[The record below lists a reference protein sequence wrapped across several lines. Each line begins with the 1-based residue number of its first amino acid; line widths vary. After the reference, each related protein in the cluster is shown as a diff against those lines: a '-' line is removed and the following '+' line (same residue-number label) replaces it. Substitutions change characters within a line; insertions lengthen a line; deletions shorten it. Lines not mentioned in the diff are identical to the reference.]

1 MNEEYQG
8 LLISADGHVVEP
20 ADLWTSRMPKKWRD
34 IAPHIANVPEMGDC
48 MIIDGLAP
56 RPIAF
61 EGPMIEMKARGEEIP
76 KIADFRYDDCRP
88 GSWDPDER
96 LKDQDIDGV
105 LGEVIYPGVGLFIW
119 DSDND
124 EMLYEVCKT
133 YNDWLA
139 EFCNA
144 HPDRLKGAAILP
156 TRGPIEWA
164 VAEAERAEKLGLGS
178 VMLPAWCDHRP
189 YNQPIWDTLWA
200 RLEEM
205 NMLCNFHLGGGIFPS
220 HIRGPGASGVLVCAG
235 KMNLNE
241 PMQLVIWGG
250 APVRFPKM
258 RWSIVEGGIGWIAA
272 ALELMDHWW
281 ADHKGWMKPRL
292 EQPPSEYF
300 RQNFFA
306 TFEDDRAGVLTRELI
321 GVDTLM
327 WGADYPHTE
336 GVWPFSKKSI
346 ASNFAGCPEDE
357 THRIVCTNAANLYG
371 FDLDK
376 LTANRA
382 A

>member
-1 MNEEYQG
+1 MSEEYQG
-8 LLISADGHVVEP
+8 LMISADGHVVEP

-34 IAPHIANVPEMGDC
+34 KAPHIENIPDMGDC
-48 MIIDGLAP
+48 MIIDGLKP

-76 KIADFRYDDCRP
+76 KISDFRYDDCRP

-119 DSDND
+119 DSDD
-124 EMLYEVCKT
+124 EEMLYEVCKT
-133 YNDWLA
+133 YNDWLS
-139 EFCNA
+139 EFCGA

-189 YNQPIWDTLWA
+189 YNQPIWDALWA

-281 ADHKGWMKPRL
+281 HDHKGWMKPRL
-292 EQPPSEYF
+292 EQTPSEYF

-346 ASNFAGCPEDE
+346 ASNFAGCPAED
-357 THRIVCTNAANLYG
+357 TNKIVCENAAKLYG
-371 FDLDK
+371 FDLEK
-376 LTANRA
+376 LIANRA

>member
-1 MNEEYQG
+1 MSEEYQG
-8 LLISADGHVVEP
+8 PLISADGHVVEP
-20 ADLWTSRMPKKWRD
+20 ADLWTSRMPAKWRD
-34 IAPHIANVPEMGDC
+34 KAPRIENVGEMGDC
-48 MIIDGLAP
+48 MIIDGLKP

-76 KIADFRYDDCRP
+76 KISDFRYDDCRA
-88 GSWDPDER
+88 GSWNPDER

-119 DSDND
+119 DSEND
-124 EMLYEVCKT
+124 ELLYEVVKT

-144 HPDRLKGAAILP
+144 HPDRLKGVAILP

-164 VAEAERAEKLGLGS
+164 VNEAERAVKMGLES
-178 VMLPAWCDHRP
+178 VMLPAWCNHRP
-189 YNQPIWDTLWA
+189 FNQPIWDTLWA

-205 NMLCNFHLGGGIFPS
+205 NVLCNFHLGGGTFPE
-220 HIRGPGASGVLVCAG
+220 HIRGPGASGALVCAG

-250 APVRFPKM
+250 APQRFPKM

-272 ALELMDHWW
+272 ALDLMDHWW
-281 ADHKGWMKPRL
+281 EDHKGWMQPRL
-292 EQPPSEYF
+292 DRKPSEF
-300 RQNFFA
+300 FKSNFYA

-336 GVWPFSKKSI
+336 GVWPFSKKAV
-346 ASNFAGCPEDE
+346 ASNFTGCPEDE
-357 THRIVCTNAANLYG
+357 IHRIVCSNAEKLYG
-371 FDLDK
+371 FNVEK
-376 LTANRA
+376 LLA
-382 A
+382 AKSA

>member
-1 MNEEYQG
+1 MSEEYQG
-8 LLISADGHVVEP
+8 PMISADGHVVEP

-34 IAPHIANVPEMGDC
+34 KAPHIENVPEMGDC
-48 MIIDGLAP
+48 MIIDGLKP

-105 LGEVIYPGVGLFIW
+105 LGEVVYPGVGLFIW
-119 DSDND
+119 DSDQE

-133 YNDWLA
+133 YNDWLS
-139 EFCNA
+139 EFCGA

-250 APVRFPKM
+250 APQRFPKM
-258 RWSIVEGGIGWIAA
+258 RWSIVEGVLGWIAA

-281 ADHKGWMKPRL
+281 EDHKGWMKPRL
-292 EQPPSEYF
+292 EKTPSEYF
-300 RQNFFA
+300 RSNFLA

-336 GVWPFSKKSI
+336 GVWPFSKKSV
-346 ASNFAGCPEDE
+346 ASNFAGCPDEE
-357 THRIVCTNAANLYG
+357 THKIVCSNAADLYG

-376 LTANRA
+376 LLANRA